1 MPTRLVREIID
12 RESLLTL
19 APSDSVRAAAKLMDE
34 TQSGSVA
41 VVEKKGRLVGILTER
56 DIVRRVVAAG
66 LDPQT
71 TKLGDVMTGDP
82 DAVTPETTVEDVVRR
97 MHEFRYRY
105 VPVVENGR
113 VVAVVSLRDVPI
125 DVLSS
130 LSAEIDA
137 RQGLIERIW

>member
-19 APSDSVRAAAKLMDE
+19 APSDTVRAAAKLMDE

-41 VVEKKGRLVGILTER
+41 VVERRGRLVGILTER

-71 TKLGDVMTGDP
+71 TKLGDVMTEDP

-105 VPVVENGR
+105 VPVVEHGR
-113 VVAVVSLRDVPI
+113 VIAVVSLRDVPI
-125 DVLSS
+125 DVLSG
-130 LSAEIDA
+130 LSGEIDA